1 MDWLQRHKGEAARL
15 HRVAIIVACGLLGF
29 TALAKAH
36 DFWLVPNAFR
46 LPAGAAME
54 VRGQTSSKF
63 PTSEAAVAVERVA
76 EARLLSSS
84 SSVAITGLSIA
95 GTSLLLRHRPGRA
108 GQRVVAVTL
117 HPRSVRESAAGF
129 RRYLELEGAPDA
141 LALVDREGLL
151 TGRDSVTRRYAK
163 YAKTIVEIGSGGPR
177 AFSRSAGHPL
187 ELIPEHDPSA
197 LVVGDTFVVRLV
209 YRGVPLANAKLH
221 AGFVPAPDGRVQ
233 LAAVPSAPDQ
243 HLVTDA
249 RGRAR
254 VPLTGSGLWNVRT
267 IHVAQAEPNSGAD
280 WDTHWATLVFHVA
293 ESGQLTGVAAA
304 AERVRGGD
312 SASVAAVVTR
322 YHDALATGDSAAALA
337 LLSDDAVVLESGG
350 IETRAEYRSHHLPG
364 DIEFARA
371 VPRERGPVRVVVR
384 DGVAWAS
391 STSVTQGQFRGRA
404 INSAGAELMVLV
416 RTDAGWKIG
425 AIHWSSRARR

>member
-1 MDWLQRHKGEAARL
+1 MGQLPGHRGEAVRL
-15 HRVAIIVACGLLGF
+15 RRTAVTVACALLGF
-29 TALAKAH
+29 AALAEAH

-46 LPAGAAME
+46 LPVGAAVE

-84 SSVAITGLSIA
+84 SSVAITGLSID

-108 GQRVVAVTL
+108 GQRVIAVTL
-117 HPRSVRESAAGF
+117 RPRSVRESAAGF

-141 LALVDREGLL
+141 LARVDREGLL

-163 YAKTIVEIGSGGPR
+163 YAKTIVEVGSGGPR
-177 AFSRSAGHPL
+177 AFSRPVGHPL
-187 ELIPEHDPSA
+187 ELIPEHDPAA
-197 LVVGDTFVVRLV
+197 LARGDTLVIRLL
-209 YRGVPLANAKLH
+209 YRGVPLANAALH
-221 AGFVPAPDGRVQ
+221 AGFVPAPGGRVQ

-243 HLVTDA
+243 HLATDA
-249 RGRAR
+249 RGRVR

-267 IHVAQAEPNSGAD
+267 IHVDQAQPNSGGD

-293 ESGQLTGVAAA
+293 EQRDRTDVAAA
-304 AERVRGGD
+304 AERSRGSD
-312 SASVAAVVTR
+312 SASVAAVVAR
-322 YHDALATGDSAAALA
+322 YHDALAAGDSTTALA

-350 IETRAEYRSHHLPG
+350 IETLAEYRSHHLPG

-371 VPRERGPVRVVVR
+371 IRSERGPVRVVVK
-384 DGVAWAS
+384 DDVAWAS

-416 RTDAGWKIG
+416 RTDAGWKIS